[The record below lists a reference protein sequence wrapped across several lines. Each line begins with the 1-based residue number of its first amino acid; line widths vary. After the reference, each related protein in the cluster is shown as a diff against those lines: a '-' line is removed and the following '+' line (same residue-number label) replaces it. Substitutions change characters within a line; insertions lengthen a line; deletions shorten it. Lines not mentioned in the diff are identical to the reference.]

1 MTRLAQEKIERLRQ
15 LHRDAE
21 RELAS
26 LVRRRYPT
34 PGELMRM
41 RVLKKSKLLCKDR
54 MARLAPAVAR

>member
-15 LHRDAE
+15 LHNEAE
-21 RELAS
+21 RELAR

-34 PGELMRM
+34 PNEVTRM

-54 MARLAPAVAR
+54 LARLVPMAAG